1 MIERCAGGGAPSVN
15 AASEVRS
22 YERERAG
29 ASDNKEG
36 GTAASF
42 VKKGATETGYLN
54 WAKTLLRIVGSAQRM
69 GGLLAGGLPLGRCE
83 RALLA

>member
-22 YERERAG
+22 YERERAE
-29 ASDNKEG
+29 ASDNKEC

-42 VKKGATETGYLN
+42 AKKGATGTGHLN
-54 WAKTLLRIVGSAQRM
+54 WAKTLLQIVGSTQRM
-69 GGLLAGGLPLGRCE
+69 GGLLTGGLLLGRCE
-83 RALLA
+83 RVLLA